1 MQTQEQQLIVDLSNR
16 LQQTA
21 MVQKDSEAEALIQR
35 SIANQPDV
43 VYRLVQAV
51 LIQQLTLTQAQH
63 DLTAL
68 QQRVQQLEI
77 QQQNTANK
85 PSSFLGGFAD
95 KIFGTANPAPTPP
108 PAMNSGSPWQQ
119 QQQQQPGYPN
129 NNAYAAAPPPAAA
142 SGGGSS
148 FLASAASSA
157 LGVAGG
163 MALFSGVSSLMG
175 SHSASPFGSSS
186 AAGSAMPT
194 ETTNITNN
202 YYTDPNASSDSNAG
216 YGGGND
222 YDDFGGDDNF

>member
-21 MVQKDSEAEALIQR
+21 MVTKDSEAEALIQR

-108 PAMNSGSPWQQ
+108 PVMNSGSPWQQ
-119 QQQQQPGYPN
+119 QQPNPNNN
-129 NNAYAAAPPPAAA
+129 NNAYAAPPPQAAA
-142 SGGGSS
+142 GGGSS

-186 AAGSAMPT
+186 AAGAATATPV
-194 ETTNITNN
+194 ETTNVTNN
-202 YYTDPNASSDSNAG
+202 YYSDPNANSDSNAD
-216 YGGGND
+216 YGNSSND